1 MNGRPRLPLYDSAVI
16 AIGFVLLQTTLAAQ
30 SPTWRPVILGK
41 KHMVAAGHYAT
52 AMAGYRML
60 EQGGNALDAGVAAT
74 FASTVVEPHR
84 AGIGGHLLIMYYEAE
99 TGKVTCIDGSGWSGR
114 RATGERFRS
123 IGLPADGALAVL
135 VPGAVEALLRAWE
148 MFGKLPREKLL
159 DPSVEMADDGFVVS
173 QHLHD
178 GLRRDQ
184 KILKKFP
191 ATARVWFPGWNP
203 VRTGD
208 IVVQKELAHTFRL
221 IAQSGRDAFY
231 RGPIA
236 HRIVQFL
243 RENGGILEE
252 SDFAEYKAAV
262 SEPLFVNYRGYQIT
276 DGHRESFRHVVL
288 ESLKILQDYDLSA
301 MGHNS
306 AEYIHYLSEAMKLSF
321 ADRDAIVG
329 DARFPEAMEQ
339 IVRDEFIRE
348 RRQLIRM
355 DRAMD
360 VPPPGEFRLGSASTP
375 EPSVI
380 RPVYAATREAG
391 GVRPEDQEHSQR
403 LADGLTTYV
412 AAIDEHGNMASIV
425 SSVSSNFGS
434 KMYVDGDGG
443 GFFLNNWLRLFRTDP
458 SHPNVVMPRKVP
470 RTGWNAMLVLKDGK
484 PFMSFGTPGGDT
496 IPQLSLQFFLNFV
509 DFGMNV
515 QEALEQPGITTTV
528 FRGQY
533 YPNAVGKH
541 LVASERIPES
551 VRDQLAEWGHNVR
564 THSTLGLG
572 DLKSIWLDA
581 ERGVLQGGAA
591 PGTNS
596 YVIGR

>member
-1 MNGRPRLPLYDSAVI
+1 MNRRPRLPLYGPVVI
-16 AIGFVLLQTTLAAQ
+16 AIGVVLLHATLTAQ
-30 SPTWRPVILGK
+30 NPTWRPVILGK

-52 AMAGYRML
+52 ARAGYRML

-84 AGIGGHLLIMYYEAE
+84 AGIGGHLLIMYYEAK

-114 RATGERFRS
+114 RANAERFRDT
-123 IGLPADGALAVL
+123 GLPADGALAVL

-148 MFGKLPREKLL
+148 MFGKVPREKLL
-159 DPSVEMADDGFVVS
+159 DPSVEMAEDGFVVS

-184 KILKKFP
+184 ETLKRFP
-191 ATARVWFPGWNP
+191 ATERVWFPEGRP
-203 VRTGD
+203 VRTSD

-221 IAQSGRDAFY
+221 IAQGGRDAFY

-236 HRIVQFL
+236 RRIVEFL
-243 RENGGILEE
+243 REGGGILEE
-252 SDFAEYKAAV
+252 SDFAEYKATV

-288 ESLKILQDYDLSA
+288 ESLKILEDYDLRA

-306 AEYIHYLSEAMKLSF
+306 AEYIHHLSEAMKLSF
-321 ADRDAIVG
+321 ADRDAVVG
-329 DARFPEAMEQ
+329 DARFPAAMER
-339 IVRDEFIRE
+339 IVQDEFVRG
-348 RRQLIRM
+348 RRQLIRK
-355 DRAMD
+355 DLAMD
-360 VPPPGEFRLGSASTP
+360 VPPPGDFGLGSASIS
-375 EPSVI
+375 EPSVT
-380 RPVYAATREAG
+380 RPAYAATREG
-391 GVRPEDQEHSQR
+391 GRVRREDQEHSQQ
-403 LADGLTTYV
+403 LADGNTTYV
-412 AAIDEHGNMASIV
+412 AAIDKHGNMASIV

-434 KMYVDGDGG
+434 KMYVDGNGG

-458 SHPNVVMPRKVP
+458 SHPNVVTPRKVP

-496 IPQLSLQFFLNFV
+496 IPQFSLQFFLNFV

-541 LVASERIPES
+541 LVASERIPQS
-551 VRDQLAEWGHNVR
+551 VRDRLAEWGHNVR
-564 THSTLGLG
+564 THSALGLG

-596 YVIGR
+596 YVMGR

>member
-1 MNGRPRLPLYDSAVI
+1 MRG
-16 AIGFVLLQTTLAAQ
+16 
-30 SPTWRPVILGK
+30 PTYV
-41 KHMVAAGHYAT
+41 
-52 AMAGYRML
+52 
-60 EQGGNALDAGVAAT
+60 D
-74 FASTVVEPHR
+74 
-84 AGIGGHLLIMYYEAE
+84 
-99 TGKVTCIDGSGWSGR
+99 
-114 RATGERFRS
+114 
-123 IGLPADGALAVL
+123 
-135 VPGAVEALLRAWE
+135 PGAVEALLRAWE
-148 MFGKLPREKLL
+148 MFGELPRAKLL
-159 DPSVEMADDGFVVS
+159 NPSVEMAEDGFVVS

-184 KILKKFP
+184 EVLQKFP
-191 ATARVWFPGWNP
+191 ATARVWFPEGSP

-208 IVVQKELAHTFRL
+208 VVVQKELAQTFRL
-221 IAQSGRDAFY
+221 IAQDGRDAFY

-236 HRIVQFL
+236 QRIVEFL

-288 ESLKILQDYDLSA
+288 ESLKILQDYDLRS

-329 DARFPEAMEQ
+329 DTRFPAAMEQ
-339 IVRDEFIRE
+339 IVTDEFIRE
-348 RRQLIRM
+348 HRQLIRK
-355 DRAMD
+355 DRVMGG
-360 VPPPGEFRLGSASTP
+360 PPPGDFRLGSASVP
-375 EPSVI
+375 EPSVV
-380 RPVYAATREAG
+380 RPVYAAKRKSDS
-391 GVRPEDQEHSQR
+391 VRPQHQELSEP
-403 LADGLTTYV
+403 LADGLTAYV

-509 DFGMNV
+509 EFGMNV

-533 YPNAVGKH
+533 YPKAVGKH

-551 VRDQLAEWGHNVR
+551 VRGQLAEWGHNVR